1 MPANGGSHSG
11 QQGWSAGGSDSNS
24 YGNKS
29 DRGSSNTDR
38 RQQQQQPH
46 HLPHQQS
53 QQQAQ
58 PFNPLQQQ
66 FSLLQSFAGGMP
78 SATVPQANQAQG
90 INSLQAMLQQL
101 QQQQQQQ
108 APSPGAQSGFTSQSQ
123 TALGASTGL
132 QTVVPPFGAPNALLN
147 PQALAAF
154 GSPSGVA
161 GGMAGLQQAPQG
173 AGSAL
178 NMTGL
183 TPLQQAQLQQLQQAA
198 QQQQLQQQ
206 QQLARLL
213 AAALMPTGLQ
223 GLGVGNPLINA
234 ATLGLPGAA
243 QIPSN
248 SVGGALDPRG
258 TTQSANGS
266 YQQNRPTG
274 TDSRVDHRD
283 RRRDHSAD
291 DRDRKGSRRDR
302 SRDRDRSRS
311 PNRRDGRRDDR
322 RRSYR
327 SDSDSEDERS
337 RRMTSSSGGRDR
349 SRDRSR
355 PESPSRRAPTQSGAH
370 DIPPGPLKTR
380 HLWLGELPRETTEED
395 IRREFSRHGRISEIR
410 MLPLKRGKAS
420 CFLAFATKAAA
431 TRCNNSQNLIFNV
444 EPIIRMNAR
453 FIGQPDPD
461 EDEERHPPLV
471 SRRSLEPGPG
481 GSRSPVEARS
491 NVKIVER
498 STPVDSFAQRPRESE
513 RGPPFSRAPYSRRGD
528 VETPSL
534 YLPMVP
540 TTLDQQELEREMA
553 PFGSIESVR
562 VIPGKFTTHSM
573 AFVNFRTIEAAKR
586 AFTELNG
593 KIRFGSPHPLKIEFA
608 QSSSSARR
616 PPPVN
621 GGSYT
626 SRPGASADGPAHKLE
641 MLPDSPVVIMKNF
654 SQRLSGLEISENL
667 NKLLATKYARA
678 KINLFDI
685 GSLEECHAV
694 VQGLR
699 EWEADAVVRDLANLE
714 FFGSPLSVQLSTYAQ
729 AVTKRIP
736 SKDIVEPRPA
746 AISDIRFIQPHITY
760 QLVEDQI
767 AWNNRPQPVIVVGG
781 LPTKDTADA
790 IVRSVVGLT
799 ATPLA
804 WTVGPISGDAVSAS
818 SYLLYPN
825 GADARQALEEIPRV
839 CAPLTAQPGSFSS
852 SLIRIQTSSKDKI
865 PQHELTRVFSRYG
878 AIAEQLYTPEN
889 VGSSDERDV
898 IYIRYENVAHA
909 TRAVSAMNGE
919 TVGGYPDDLLVTFFD
934 PRALGVHVPGNEH
947 HGDEEGS
954 DGEEEMEILETF
966 VVSQAAPAPD
976 GSGATTSVPNH
987 ATSPAVKFEGTP
999 AAPLRTEPPDSTE
1012 MEWES
1017 SQSAGD
1023 GVGKQ
1028 EHTGTQHG
1036 VMKLDDYEE
1045 KDEPMDV
1052 DSPPSP
1058 AKKESP
1064 AFPTF
1069 ATIMG
1074 LKSKLTNITIHPL
1087 AGSTAIFESY
1097 LPEAGGVLKLSQ
1109 RFQMTPVTL
1118 GELAQK
1124 LRPDASNW
1132 VLALCT
1138 PNEAADSTP
1147 ATPTTTG
1154 ATGTMRSME
1163 QFMAID
1169 RYFRDRMAAGMAVV
1183 QPRASL
1189 ANKQSDNANPASVS
1203 IVPLSEETRAPFA
1216 EHVREDAQGM
1226 LMIFIAPVE

>member
-11 QQGWSAGGSDSNS
+11 QQGWNAGGSDSNS

-38 RQQQQQPH
+38 RQHQPH
-46 HLPHQQS
+46 QLPHQQS

-66 FSLLQSFAGGMP
+66 FSLLQNFAGGMP

-101 QQQQQQQ
+101 QQQQQ
-108 APSPGAQSGFTSQSQ
+108 APSQGAQSGFTSQSQ
-123 TALGASTGL
+123 TALGANTGL
-132 QTVVPPFGAPNALLN
+132 HPVVPSFGTPNALLN

-154 GSPSGVA
+154 GLPSGVA
-161 GGMAGLQQAPQG
+161 GGMAGLQQTPQG

-178 NMTGL
+178 NMAGL

-223 GLGVGNPLINA
+223 GLGVGNPLVNA
-234 ATLGLPGAA
+234 ATLGLPGAS

-248 SVGGALDPRG
+248 PVGSTLDPRG
-258 TTQSANGS
+258 TPQSANGS
-266 YQQNRPTG
+266 YQQNRPTR

-291 DRDRKGSRRDR
+291 DRDRKGSRRER

-322 RRSYR
+322 RRNYL

-337 RRMTSSSGGRDR
+337 RRVTSSSGGRDR

-431 TRCNNSQNLIFNV
+431 TRCNNAQNLIFNV

-461 EDEERHPPLV
+461 EDEEERHPPLV
-471 SRRSLEPGPG
+471 SRRSLEPVLG
-481 GSRSPVEARS
+481 GSRSPIEARS

-498 STPVDSFAQRPRESE
+498 STPVDPFVQRREPE
-513 RGPPFSRAPYSRRGD
+513 RGPPFPRAPYSRRGD
-528 VETPSL
+528 VETASL

-540 TTLDQQELEREMA
+540 PTLDQQELDREMA

-562 VIPGKFTTHSM
+562 VIPGKYTTHSM
-573 AFVNFRTIEAAKR
+573 AFVNFRTVEAAKR
-586 AFTELNG
+586 AYAELNG

-608 QSSSSARR
+608 QSSSNARR
-616 PPPVN
+616 PPPPVN
-621 GGSYT
+621 GGSYA
-626 SRPGASADGPAHKLE
+626 SRSAANADGPAHKLE
-641 MLPDSPVVIMKNF
+641 MLPNSPVVIMKNF

-714 FFGSPLSVQLSTYAQ
+714 FFGSPLSVQLSTFAQ

-736 SKDIVEPRPA
+736 GKDVVEPRSG
-746 AISDIRFIQPHITY
+746 AISDIRYIHPHITY
-760 QLVEDQI
+760 QLVEDQV

-781 LPTKDTADA
+781 LPTRDTADA

-818 SYLLYPN
+818 AYLLYPN

-852 SLIRIQTSSKDKI
+852 SLIRIQTSGKNKI

-878 AIAEQLYTPEN
+878 TIAEQLCTHEN
-889 VGSSDERDV
+889 VGSADEQDV
-898 IYIRYENVAHA
+898 IYIRYESVAHA

-919 TVGGYPDDLLVTFFD
+919 TVGGYPDDLVVTFFD

-954 DGEEEMEILETF
+954 DGEEEMEILEEF
-966 VVSQAAPAPD
+966 MVPQAAPAPD
-976 GSGATTSVPNH
+976 GSGATIPVPSH
-987 ATSPAVKFEGTP
+987 ATSATVKFEDTP

-1012 MEWES
+1012 MEWEH

-1023 GVGKQ
+1023 GLGKQ
-1028 EHTGTQHG
+1028 ELSGEEHA
-1036 VMKLDDYEE
+1036 VMKLDDY
-1045 KDEPMDV
+1045 DEMDDSMDV
-1052 DSPPSP
+1052 DVHPSP

-1069 ATIMG
+1069 TTIMG

-1124 LRPDASNW
+1124 LRPEVSNW

-1138 PNEAADSTP
+1138 PNEAAASMP
-1147 ATPTTTG
+1147 PTPTTT
-1154 ATGTMRSME
+1154 ATAGTMRSME

-1183 QPRASL
+1183 QPRASV
-1189 ANKQSDNANPASVS
+1189 ANTQSDNANPASVS

-1226 LMIFIAPVE
+1226 LMIFIAPLE